1 MMLVELLRQRW
12 WTVWWAAVILVI
24 GVVLGVS
31 AQHTI
36 VDVNG
41 TRLGGIAI
49 PVVALAP
56 VAMFL
61 AMIYATSSGLSLNRE
76 AQTLALSWTK
86 PLSRPAVA
94 LRLIATDVVMLVT
107 AYVFAWLIVLGVVA
121 AANGTLIGS
130 PQVPAIIGLSLGVTL
145 MWYAL
150 IQAITAAL
158 PANTGIVVGLLWPG
172 ALVLSGLNGS
182 INPTVDTVIRVLNAF
197 NPLAYLNSASH
208 SSVTTQATG
217 YWQLAPG
224 EAAAIVW
231 VLSVVFLVVAVALWQ
246 RREA

>member
-12 WTVWWAAVILVI
+12 WSVWWAGVILVLA
-24 GVVLGVS
+24 VVLGVS
-31 AQHTI
+31 AQHT
-36 VDVNG
+36 VVNVNG

-49 PVVALAP
+49 PLVALAP

-86 PLSRPAVA
+86 PLSRPAIA
-94 LRLIATDVVMLVT
+94 LRIIATDVVMIVA

-121 AANGTLIGS
+121 ACDGTLIGS
-130 PQVPAIIGLSLGVTL
+130 AQVPAMIALSLGVTL

-150 IQAITAAL
+150 IQAITSAL
-158 PANTGIVVGLLWPG
+158 PTSTGIVVGLLWPG
-172 ALVLSGLNGS
+172 ALILSGLNGS
-182 INPTVDTVIRVLNAF
+182 INPTFDAAIRVLNAF
-197 NPLAYLNSASH
+197 NPLAYLNSVTH
-208 SSVTTQATG
+208 SSVATQVTG
-217 YWQLAPG
+217 YWQLPPG
-224 EAAAIVW
+224 EAAIIVW
-231 VLSVVFLVVAVALWQ
+231 GLSVVYVAVAIALWM

>member
-12 WTVWWAAVILVI
+12 WSVWWAAIILVL

-41 TRLGGIAI
+41 SRLGGIAI
-49 PVVALAP
+49 PYGSLGA

-94 LRLIATDVVMLVT
+94 LRIIATDVVMIVA

-130 PQVPAIIGLSLGVTL
+130 PQEPAMIVLSLGVTL

-158 PANTGIVVGLLWPG
+158 PTSTGIVVGLLWPG
-172 ALVLSGLNGS
+172 SLILSGLNGS
-182 INPTVDTVIRVLNAF
+182 INPTFDAVIHVLNAF
-197 NPLAYLNSASH
+197 NPLAYLNSVKHTAVATS
-208 SSVTTQATG
+208 ATG
-217 YWQLAPG
+217 YWQLPPS
-224 EAAAIVW
+224 EAAVIVW
-231 VLSVVFLVVAVALWQ
+231 ALSVVYVAIAIALWM